1 MEKIKVIRRINKQDG
16 TFLLFTFSRL
26 LSTINK
32 SWDKKIS
39 SFHNIYIYVQFRC
52 EKIQKGWFLEK
63 GVQLMIGE
71 NFEERKKKWKCQP
84 NRRYTG
90 TLSVPFLSV
99 APGTVAAR
107 RAGTTWIRGISRITR
122 TFADTAWPAWRN
134 SLLLAIIATDRL
146 VASPKTR
153 VPTPNIGEW
162 FFNRQIPRASNG
174 ILGSSSV
181 LTIDDSFD
189 RSKSKERKILEE
201 FSKIDQNAKF
211 ILYLIF

>member
-1 MEKIKVIRRINKQDG
+1 MYNFDVKKFKRVDFWKKEY
-16 TFLLFTFSRL
+16 
-26 LSTINK
+26 
-32 SWDKKIS
+32 SWK
-39 SFHNIYIYVQFRC
+39 F
-52 EKIQKGWFLEK
+52 
-63 GVQLMIGE
+63 GE

-162 FFNRQIPRASNG
+162 FFNRQIPRGSNG

>member
-1 MEKIKVIRRINKQDG
+1 MWKNSKGLIFGKRSTVENLVKI
-16 TFLLFTFSRL
+16 L
-26 LSTINK
+26 
-32 SWDKKIS
+32 
-39 SFHNIYIYVQFRC
+39 
-52 EKIQKGWFLEK
+52 
-63 GVQLMIGE
+63 
-71 NFEERKKKWKCQP
+71 KKKWKCQP

-189 RSKSKERKILEE
+189 RSKSRERFWKNFQKSI
-201 FSKIDQNAKF
+201 KMQN
-211 ILYLIF
+211 LYYV

>member
-1 MEKIKVIRRINKQDG
+1 MEKIKVVRRINKQDG

-26 LSTINK
+26 LSTTNK
-32 SWDKKIS
+32 SCLETRKFLPSIIY
-39 SFHNIYIYVQFRC
+39 IYIYVQFRC

-71 NFEERKKKWKCQP
+71 NFKERKKKWKCQP

-153 VPTPNIGEW
+153 VPTPSIGEW
-162 FFNRQIPRASNG
+162 FFNRQIPRGSNG

-189 RSKSKERKILEE
+189 RSKSRERFWKNFQKSI
-201 FSKIDQNAKF
+201 KMQN
-211 ILYLIF
+211 LYYV

>member
-1 MEKIKVIRRINKQDG
+1 MYNFDVKKFKRVDFWKKEY
-16 TFLLFTFSRL
+16 
-26 LSTINK
+26 
-32 SWDKKIS
+32 SWK
-39 SFHNIYIYVQFRC
+39 F
-52 EKIQKGWFLEK
+52 
-63 GVQLMIGE
+63 GE

-84 NRRYTG
+84 NHRYIG

-189 RSKSKERKILEE
+189 RSKSRERFWKNFQKSI
-201 FSKIDQNAKF
+201 KMQN
-211 ILYLIF
+211 LYYV

>member
-1 MEKIKVIRRINKQDG
+1 MEKIKVVRRINKQG

-26 LSTINK
+26 LSTTNK
-32 SWDKKIS
+32 SCLETRKFLPSIIY
-39 SFHNIYIYVQFRC
+39 IYIYVQFRC

-71 NFEERKKKWKCQP
+71 NFKERKKKWKCQP

-162 FFNRQIPRASNG
+162 FFNRQIPRGSNG

-189 RSKSKERKILEE
+189 RSKSRERFWKNFQKSI
-201 FSKIDQNAKF
+201 KMQN
-211 ILYLIF
+211 LYYV